1 MPVDTT
7 LSSLVINK
15 LTTAQYEQLVEND
28 QINENEL
35 YLTTDNSY
43 PTQQDMETALA
54 GKQDVLTAGTG
65 MSIVGN
71 TISTTA
77 TTLHKVTNTVVQVS
91 DFVADAQYTG
101 YNYRADVP
109 VTGITAN
116 DYPNVI
122 FAVEDCISNNYSRFV
137 ESGNGYVSIWCKV
150 LPESAITIPTITYE

>member
-1 MPVDTT
+1 MGVKIGNTLIADNTDTSG
-7 LSSLVINK
+7 LQPL
-15 LTTAQYEQLVEND
+15 
-28 QINENEL
+28 
-35 YLTTDNSY
+35 
-43 PTQQDMETALA
+43 
-54 GKQDVLTAGTG
+54 LTAGAG

-77 TTLHKVTNTVVQVS
+77 TTLHKVANTTVQVS
-91 DFVADAQYTG
+91 EFIADSQYTG
-101 YNYRADVP
+101 YNYRADIT

-137 ESGNGYVSIWCKV
+137 ESGNGYVSIWCKA